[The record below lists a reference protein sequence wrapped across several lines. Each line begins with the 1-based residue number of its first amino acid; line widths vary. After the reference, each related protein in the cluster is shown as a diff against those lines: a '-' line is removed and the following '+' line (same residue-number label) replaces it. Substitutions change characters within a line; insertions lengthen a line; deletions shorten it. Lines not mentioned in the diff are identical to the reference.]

1 MLLKRMA
8 LPILYVCLLEI
19 KQLEVQISLSKFM
32 QNVTKS
38 INRLNVIERQIRGST
53 SVTGTISD

>member
-8 LPILYVCLLEI
+8 QPIFHVCLLDI
-19 KQLEVQISLSKFM
+19 KQLEVRTCLSKLK

-38 INRLNVIERQIRGST
+38 INRLNVIENQIRGST
-53 SVTGTISD
+53 SVTGTNSD